1 LASGPATCSARNDR
15 LPATYRRP
23 GSRQPLSWS
32 LFSDRKVPLNKVETD
47 LTNQGIFT
55 LSA

>member
-1 LASGPATCSARNDR
+1 V
-15 LPATYRRP
+15 
-23 GSRQPLSWS
+23 SWFR
-32 LFSDRKVPLNKVETD
+32 FSDRKVPLNKVETD